1 MSTSV
6 VAVHRGTPLKE
17 VARLM
22 VERGCGAAAVVGSE
36 GRVIGVLSESD
47 LVLKAE
53 LPHPVEQPERRTN
66 LRSHRRSAAAAT
78 AGQLMT
84 SPAVTVGPE
93 ATIAEAARLMR
104 RAQVRQLPVLVDRVL
119 VGFVSRSDLVRMF
132 LRPDEEIR
140 HDVLDTLVE
149 HDLEIDP
156 DRLQVEVTDGI
167 VAVHGRIGRRSL
179 APAVLGLVRTV
190 AGVVRVDARLAWD
203 VDDTR
208 IGWGRVG
215 FPML

>member
-17 VARLM
+17 VAKLL
-22 VERGCGAAAVVGSE
+22 VERCCGLAAIVGPE
-36 GRVIGVLSESD
+36 GKVIGVLSESD
-47 LVLKAE
+47 LLLKAE
-53 LPHPVEQPERRTN
+53 LPHAVEQPGRRTG

-104 RAQVRQLPVLVDRVL
+104 RARVRQLPVLVDRVL
-119 VGFVSRSDLVRMF
+119 VGIVSRSDLVRVF
-132 LRPDEEIR
+132 LRPDGEIR
-140 HDVLDTLVE
+140 HDVIATLAE
-149 HDLEIDP
+149 HSLEIDP
-156 DRLQVEVTDGI
+156 ERFHVEVADGI
-167 VAVHGRIGRRSL
+167 VTLHGRIGRRSL
-179 APAVLGLVRTV
+179 APALLGLVRTV
-190 AGVVRVDARLAWD
+190 GGVVRVDARLAWD

-208 IGWGRVG
+208 LGWGRVS